1 MKQIKIGLAQTS
13 IKNGDKSHNL
23 QVMKSILEQ
32 ARKKEADLLIFPE
45 LFLTGYVCR
54 DFFYELAESIHGPS
68 IELASKFV
76 KENGVTTI
84 FGMPLEEGVKGVI
97 YNSSVMIN
105 EDGDVVSYNK
115 LYLPTHSVF
124 DEKRYFRSGNE
135 TKCFQSK
142 KCTVGLTICYDL
154 YFPEIYRILALEGAE
169 LVTCISASPST
180 RQEYFETLTKAR
192 AIENGVFL
200 AFVNRVGIEDG
211 LQFWGGSNV
220 VSPNGDILVK
230 ARYYEEDLTF
240 VALDLEDVR
249 RVRPFIPTIKDLR
262 TEILDRLVSRAHEI

>member
-1 MKQIKIGLAQTS
+1 MKQIKVGLAQIS

-23 QVMKSILEQ
+23 QVIRRILDE
-32 ARKKEADLLIFPE
+32 ARKKEANLLIFPE
-45 LFLTGYVCR
+45 LALTGYVCR
-54 DFFYELAESIHGPS
+54 DFFYELAETINGPS
-68 IELASKFV
+68 V
-76 KENGVTTI
+76 KLVCQFTRENGLTTI
-84 FGMPLEEGVKGVI
+84 FGMPLEEDVKGVI
-97 YNSSVMIN
+97 YNSSVMID

-135 TKCFQSK
+135 TKCFQTK
-142 KCTVGLTICYDL
+142 KCKIGLTICYDI

-220 VSPNGDILVK
+220 VSPNGDIVAK

-240 VALDLEDVR
+240 VTLDLEDLR
-249 RVRPFIPTIKDLR
+249 RVRPFVPTIKDLR
-262 TEILDRLVSRAHEI
+262 TEILDRLVLRAHEI

>member
-1 MKQIKIGLAQTS
+1 MKQIKVGLAQTS

-23 QVMKSILEQ
+23 QVMRRTLDE
-32 ARKKEADLLIFPE
+32 ARKKEANLLIFPE
-45 LFLTGYVCR
+45 LSLTGYVCR
-54 DFFYELAESIHGPS
+54 DFFYELAETIDGPS
-68 IELASKFV
+68 IKLVCQFTR
-76 KENGVTTI
+76 ENGLTTI
-84 FGMPLEEGVKGVI
+84 FGMPLEENVKGVI
-97 YNSSVMIN
+97 YNSSVMID

-135 TKCFQSK
+135 TKCFQTK
-142 KCTVGLTICYDL
+142 KCRIGLTICYDV

-180 RQEYFETLTKAR
+180 RQEYFQTLTKAR

-220 VSPNGDILVK
+220 VSPNGDILAK

-240 VALDLEDVR
+240 VTLDLEDLR
-249 RVRPFIPTIKDLR
+249 RVRPFVPTIKDLR
-262 TEILDRLVSRAHEI
+262 MEILDRLVLRAHEI

>member
-23 QVMKSILEQ
+23 QVMERTLDE
-32 ARKKEADLLIFPE
+32 ARRKEANLLIFPE
-45 LFLTGYVCR
+45 LSLTGYVCR
-54 DFFYELAESIHGPS
+54 DFFYELAEAIDGPS
-68 IELASKFV
+68 V
-76 KENGVTTI
+76 KLLCQFTRESGLTMI
-84 FGMPLEEGVKGVI
+84 FGMPLEGDVKGVI
-97 YNSSVMIN
+97 YNSSVMID
-105 EDGDVVSYNK
+105 EGGDVVSYNK
-115 LYLPTHSVF
+115 VYLPTHSVF

-135 TKCFQSK
+135 TKCFQTK
-142 KCTVGLTICYDL
+142 KCRIGLTICYDV
-154 YFPEIYRILALEGAE
+154 YFPEIYRILALEGTE

-211 LQFWGGSNV
+211 LQFWGGSNI
-220 VSPNGDILVK
+220 VSPNGDILAK

-240 VALDLEDVR
+240 VTLDLEDLR
-249 RVRPFIPTIKDLR
+249 RVRPFVPTVKDLR
-262 TEILDRLVSRAHEI
+262 TEILDRLVLRAHEI